1 MTTITANRIIATL
14 AGALISAGI
23 LASGAPFEPVEPHT
37 RYLADYGSA
46 ISAENS
52 EAQSESGGVRH
63 MGNHSAAP
71 GYFERMNGA
80 GE

>member
-1 MTTITANRIIATL
+1 MTTITSRRITTAL
-14 AGALISAGI
+14 AGALISAGV
-23 LASGAPFEPVEPHT
+23 LAGGATVEMLQT
-37 RYLADYGSA
+37 RTDYLADYGSS

-52 EAQSESGGVRH
+52 EARSEAGGVRH
-63 MGNHSAAP
+63 MGDHSSSP

>member
-1 MTTITANRIIATL
+1 MATITSRRITTAL
-14 AGALISAGI
+14 AGALISAGV
-23 LASGAPFEPVEPHT
+23 LAGGATVEMLQT
-37 RYLADYGSA
+37 RTAYLADYGSS

-52 EAQSESGGVRH
+52 EARSEAGGVRH
-63 MGNHSAAP
+63 MGDRRTSP